1 MRNLNS
7 TSRSSLSR
15 YLIAILAFFVLI
27 GTYPVNVGAEIPH
40 ENFELVGSEL
50 DLLIDILS
58 TSINASE
65 MALVALYHEHLAWA
79 YENLS
84 FMRDLL
90 SPAEQLLED
99 IEDVAGS
106 YANLS
111 MLLPPFTVLSYR
123 ENSFLQMETDLIAQ
137 RDFLISLSGYTNLT
151 DEETIAALNAIN
163 RADSLIVTMNNS
175 IDLMVVSATEISL
188 LEVDEVRPFED
199 NDLIELLERLRALL
213 RSIEL
218 QLAEIIEGGD
228 IPGGGIPWDKT
239 KPFLT
244 LWIAQTNLY
253 LGNETQGGG
262 YLFHNGSFISDH
274 EIQILMDGDN
284 LTSAVTESVG
294 QYDFNQQI
302 PMNASW
308 LGSHEI
314 LASAQIDSDN
324 LSSDPV
330 TIAVMLI
337 PTYLLIEVNKTLLS
351 LDDQL
356 TVNCQLRDAL
366 GYPPEN
372 GSCNLTVDEMTFQ
385 FSTDEQGAY
394 EQVFNTAD
402 LGLGIH
408 SIQASYE
415 GVIPY
420 ASSSSEIISI
430 IVNIPTTV
438 ELNLFATRLAR
449 GFYLVGNGTLV
460 ANDSEPL
467 IVKKITIFIDGQETV
482 NVTTYANGEFSFT
495 IETYEMT
502 VGTHSIRAVFLYRD
516 NMWRYSEDEQA
527 FTLYVPQPTK
537 KYPFWPYIPGWGGIS
552 PPQDFADLF
561 FGKYAYYTWLLIVIV
576 IGISIKTLQIRKMR
590 KEREAK
596 ELPEKIEALEPVI
609 EELDIEERERRLEE
623 IALEAK
629 RALEA
634 PSNPNDRIVWYYNQL
649 MKFLRRDRSISIME
663 SMTHWEVARLL
674 GALEY
679 PFGIVERVT
688 MLFERALYS
697 GSALSV
703 ADTEVMSE
711 AVDQVK
717 AVDEE
722 KTHAS

>member
-1 MRNLNS
+1 
-7 TSRSSLSR
+7 
-15 YLIAILAFFVLI
+15 
-27 GTYPVNVGAEIPH
+27 
-40 ENFELVGSEL
+40 
-50 DLLIDILS
+50 
-58 TSINASE
+58 
-65 MALVALYHEHLAWA
+65 
-79 YENLS
+79 
-84 FMRDLL
+84 
-90 SPAEQLLED
+90 
-99 IEDVAGS
+99 
-106 YANLS
+106 
-111 MLLPPFTVLSYR
+111 
-123 ENSFLQMETDLIAQ
+123 METDLIAQ
-137 RDFLISLSGYTNLT
+137 RDFLISLSGYINLT
-151 DEETIAALNAIN
+151 DEETVAALDAIN

-175 IDLMVVSATEISL
+175 IDLMIASATEISL
-188 LEVDEVRPFED
+188 LEVDEVRPFGN

-213 RSIEL
+213 HSIEL
-218 QLAEIIEGGD
+218 QLAELIEGGD
-228 IPGGGIPWDKT
+228 IPWDET
-239 KPFLT
+239 TPFLT

-262 YLFHNGSFISDH
+262 YLFHSGSFISDH
-274 EIQILMDGDN
+274 DIQILMDGDN
-284 LTSAVTESVG
+284 LTSAVTESGG

-302 PMNASW
+302 PINASW

-314 LASAQIDSDN
+314 LATAQIDSDN
-324 LSSDPV
+324 LSSNPV
-330 TIAVMLI
+330 TITVMLI
-337 PTYLLIEVNKTLLS
+337 PTYLLIEVNETLLS
-351 LDDQL
+351 LDDQY
-356 TVNCQLRDAL
+356 TVNCQLRDVL
-366 GYPPEN
+366 DYPLKN
-372 GSCNLTVDEMTFQ
+372 GSCTLTVDETTFQ
-385 FSTDEQGAY
+385 FFTDEEGAY

-402 LGLGIH
+402 LGLGNH

-467 IVKKITIFIDGQETV
+467 IVKKITIFIDGKETV
-482 NVTTYANGEFSFT
+482 NVTTYANGEFAFA
-495 IETYEMT
+495 IETGEMT
-502 VGTHSIRAVFLYRD
+502 VGTHSIRAVLLYRD
-516 NMWRYSEDEQA
+516 SMWRYSEDEKT
-527 FTLYVPQPTK
+527 FTLYVPQPTQ

-552 PPQDFADLF
+552 PPQDFADIF
-561 FGKYAYYTWLLIVIV
+561 FGKYAYYTWLLIVIA

-590 KEREAK
+590 REREAK

-609 EELDIEERERRLEE
+609 EELDIEERERRPEE

-634 PSNPNDRIVWYYNQL
+634 LSNPNDRIVWYYNQL

-674 GALEY
+674 RALEY
-679 PFGIVERVT
+679 PFSIVERVT

-697 GSALSV
+697 GTALSV

-711 AVDQVK
+711 GVDQVK
-717 AVDEE
+717 AVGEE